1 MPPVYGSYH
10 DQKPTR
16 LKLTQVCLPAYLHNN
31 EQEFLLW
38 RSRMNTDKTS
48 APSSRKLP
56 VPPYRIVRL
65 FDGKRTAEQVAADLI
80 KVHTAA

>member
-1 MPPVYGSYH
+1 
-10 DQKPTR
+10 
-16 LKLTQVCLPAYLHNN
+16 
-31 EQEFLLW
+31 
-38 RSRMNTDKTS
+38 MNKDKTS

>member
-1 MPPVYGSYH
+1 
-10 DQKPTR
+10 
-16 LKLTQVCLPAYLHNN
+16 
-31 EQEFLLW
+31 
-38 RSRMNTDKTS
+38 MNKDKTS

-56 VPPYRIVRL
+56 VSPYRIVRL